1 MNIHEFSPETL
12 AFLARINTDL
22 VEAVRQAPDGE
33 LQAVSQGYRDAR
45 QTMSEQDVK
54 DRMLGSSARLK
65 VEPTPRERLLTQ
77 MMDLASQDDVKAT
90 LQEEIDRERANA
102 ELTALIAIADQVG
115 DGALAHKLGGKLADL
130 SGIGTPRDDTPPTVF
145 DDDLLMPDEAPGA
158 AGIQDLESRVDQQL
172 PPEAPAKRGLLAR
185 LMGGAQS

>member
-1 MNIHEFSPETL
+1 MNIDEFSPETL

-33 LQAVSQGYRDAR
+33 LQAVSEGYRDAR

-54 DRMLGSSARLK
+54 DRMLGSRAQLR
-65 VEPTPRERLLTQ
+65 VERTQRERLLTQ
-77 MMDLASQDDVKAT
+77 MLELASQDDVKAA

-115 DGALAHKLGGKLADL
+115 DGALAHKLGGKLADR
-130 SGIGTPRDDTPPTVF
+130 SGISAPRDDKPPSEF
-145 DDDLLMPDEAPGA
+145 DDDLLMPSEAVEP
-158 AGIQDLESRVDQQL
+158 AGIQDRAPRLDQQRT
-172 PPEAPAKRGLLAR
+172 PEAPAKRGLLAR